1 MRWDPHQC
9 MMRLRSPSSERILPR
24 WAVEEYKK
32 ILHFLVWA
40 WYIFMNDKS
49 NRFAREPGWLG
60 KAICN
65 DFFSPFFFP
74 FHPSWSYLFILLTYI
89 HTQYVLRISPHKETG
104 LWCALWCW
112 YCRDRPG
119 EGLYFPILT
128 KLFLRPGLIL
138 LATLSQQQHTHTH
151 IYIYIYWKNQSLMNR
166 SNQTREKREEIL
178 VKDMVKDRK
187 RVKGGERNE
196 RKSNLIFSY
205 IQRLFLSVAIYS
217 HKYLQQYT
225 TQSSTISSLHLLHHA
240 PHQNTAHNIRIRS
253 IPLPLGGRRERKG
266 FVEVCRW
273 EKTGLYIYGWR
284 TKEGWG

>member
-1 MRWDPHQC
+1 
-9 MMRLRSPSSERILPR
+9 
-24 WAVEEYKK
+24 
-32 ILHFLVWA
+32 
-40 WYIFMNDKS
+40 
-49 NRFAREPGWLG
+49 
-60 KAICN
+60 
-65 DFFSPFFFP
+65 
-74 FHPSWSYLFILLTYI
+74 
-89 HTQYVLRISPHKETG
+89 
-104 LWCALWCW
+104 
-112 YCRDRPG
+112 
-119 EGLYFPILT
+119 
-128 KLFLRPGLIL
+128 
-138 LATLSQQQHTHTH
+138 
-151 IYIYIYWKNQSLMNR
+151 MNR

-266 FVEVCRW
+266 FVEVCR
-273 EKTGLYIYGWR
+273 
-284 TKEGWG
+284 